1 MKTSQVES
9 SQVARKQS
17 ERAASL
23 RPTGTL
29 AALTAFAT
37 PMAAQS
43 AVVDGTNE
51 EEGQAAKDRC
61 RARLEAQA
69 LAKQRFFEENAAA
82 HAADA
87 ARRRAA
93 AAEIRAQLEAQAL
106 SKRDSEIAAEAKAAA
121 EAQQQSSRQKSIV
134 SDNKRRSFRGFVVY
148 KMKGGMLHRSQSAAA
163 GSPINP
169 ALQARARRSWPWSA
183 RFRAPK
189 ANQWSRVVTSS
200 EV

>member
-1 MKTSQVES
+1 
-9 SQVARKQS
+9 
-17 ERAASL
+17 
-23 RPTGTL
+23 
-29 AALTAFAT
+29 
-37 PMAAQS
+37 MAVPS
-43 AVVDGTNE
+43 AVVDGNE
-51 EEGQAAKDRC
+51 EERQAAKERC

>member
-1 MKTSQVES
+1 MLKFKEASGKNGASVLIRRE
-9 SQVARKQS
+9 AR
-17 ERAASL
+17 E
-23 RPTGTL
+23 
-29 AALTAFAT
+29 
-37 PMAAQS
+37 
-43 AVVDGTNE
+43 
-51 EEGQAAKDRC
+51 
-61 RARLEAQA
+61 
-69 LAKQRFFEENAAA
+69 
-82 HAADA
+82 
-87 ARRRAA
+87 
-93 AAEIRAQLEAQAL
+93 
-106 SKRDSEIAAEAKAAA
+106 A